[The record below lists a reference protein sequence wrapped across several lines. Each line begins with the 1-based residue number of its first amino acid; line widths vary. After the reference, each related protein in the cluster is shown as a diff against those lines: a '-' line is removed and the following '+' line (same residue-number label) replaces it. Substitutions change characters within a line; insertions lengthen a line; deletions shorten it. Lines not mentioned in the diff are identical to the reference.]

1 MRFLL
6 FIIRMLQ
13 NSLARATRGM
23 TRLAVR
29 TMAYCGIEI
38 ITMLALGTGFAIGF
52 TSCRTQR
59 AAVQPQPTE
68 MPTEEETKAEE
79 KPWHTCLMQGAKAT
93 LTMDEQTITA
103 NCTMQVVRDSM
114 LVISVMPMPGI
125 EVYRLEATP
134 EELIAIDKLNHQY
147 LKTDYARIN
156 RYVTPSLTWEDLQ
169 QIASNE
175 MQGGPF
181 IGYAIGEKTIA
192 IKINY
197 PERQT
202 NVPVRMLHINLSRYE
217 QVVVENL

>member
-13 NSLARATRGM
+13 NSLFRATRGM
-23 TRLAVR
+23 ARLAVR

-38 ITMLALGTGFAIGF
+38 ITVLALGTGFAIGF
-52 TSCRTQR
+52 TSCHTQQ
-59 AAVQPQPTE
+59 AAVQTQSAETPTE
-68 MPTEEETKAEE
+68 EE
-79 KPWHTCLMQGAKAT
+79 KPWHTCLIQGAKAT

-114 LVISVMPMPGI
+114 LVISVMPMLGI

-134 EELIAIDKLNHQY
+134 DELIAIDKFNHQY
-147 LKTDYARIN
+147 LRTDYAHIN
-156 RYVTPSLTWEDLQ
+156 KYVTPSLTWEDLQ

-175 MQGGPF
+175 VQGGPF

-192 IKINY
+192 LKITY
-197 PERQT
+197 PEKQT
-202 NVPVRMLHINLSRYE
+202 DVPVRTQHIDLSRYE

>member
-13 NSLARATRGM
+13 NSLARASRGM

-29 TMAYCGIEI
+29 TVAYCGIEI

-52 TSCRTQR
+52 TSCHTQKV
-59 AAVQPQPTE
+59 AVQQQPTE
-68 MPTEEETKAEE
+68 TPTEEE

-93 LTMDEQTITA
+93 LTIDEEIISA

-114 LVISVMPMPGI
+114 LVISVMPMLGI
-125 EVYRLEATP
+125 EVYRIEATP
-134 EELIAIDKLNHQY
+134 DELIAINKLNHQY
-147 LKTDYARIN
+147 LRTDYQQVN
-156 RYVTPSLTWEDLQ
+156 RYVTPPLRWEDLQ

-175 MQGGPF
+175 LPGGPF
-181 IGYAIGEKTIA
+181 VGYAIGEKTIA
-192 IKINY
+192 LKITY
-197 PERQT
+197 PEKQT
-202 NVPVRMLHINLSRYE
+202 NVPVRTQHIDLSRYE

>member
-1 MRFLL
+1 
-6 FIIRMLQ
+6 MLQ
-13 NSLARATRGM
+13 NSLVRATRGM
-23 TRLAVR
+23 VRLTAR

-38 ITMLALGTGFAIGF
+38 LTVLALGTGFAIGF
-52 TSCRTQR
+52 TSCRTQQS
-59 AAVQPQPTE
+59 AVQTQPAETPTE
-68 MPTEEETKAEE
+68 EE
-79 KPWHTCLMQGAKAT
+79 KPWHTCLIQGAKAT
-93 LTMDEQTITA
+93 LTMDGQTISA

-114 LVISVMPMPGI
+114 LVISVMPMLGI

-134 EELIAIDKLNHQY
+134 DELIAIDKLNHQY

-175 MQGGPF
+175 VQGGPF

-192 IKINY
+192 LKITY
-197 PERQT
+197 PEKQT
-202 NVPVRMLHINLSRYE
+202 DVAVRTQHIDLSRYE

>member
-13 NSLARATRGM
+13 NSLVRATRGM
-23 TRLAVR
+23 VRLTVR

-38 ITMLALGTGFAIGF
+38 ITVLALGTGFAIGF
-52 TSCRTQR
+52 TSCHTQQ
-59 AAVQPQPTE
+59 AAVQKQSAETL
-68 MPTEEETKAEE
+68 TEEETL
-79 KPWHTCLMQGAKAT
+79 WHTCLIQGAKAT
-93 LTMDEQTITA
+93 LTMDGKTISA

-114 LVISVMPMPGI
+114 LVISVMPMLGI

-134 EELIAIDKLNHQY
+134 DELIAIDKLNHQY
-147 LKTDYARIN
+147 LRTDYAHIN
-156 RYVTPSLTWEDLQ
+156 KYVAPSLTWEDLQ

-175 MQGGPF
+175 VQGGPF

-192 IKINY
+192 LKITY
-197 PERQT
+197 PEKQT
-202 NVPVRMLHINLSRYE
+202 DVPVRTQHIDLSRYE

>member
-13 NSLARATRGM
+13 NSLVRATRGM
-23 TRLAVR
+23 ARLAVR

-38 ITMLALGTGFAIGF
+38 ITVLALGTGFAIGF
-52 TSCRTQR
+52 MSCRTQQ
-59 AAVQPQPTE
+59 AAVQTQPTE
-68 MPTEEETKAEE
+68 TPTEEE
-79 KPWHTCLMQGAKAT
+79 KPWHTCLIQGAKAT
-93 LTMDEQTITA
+93 LTIDEQTITA

-114 LVISVMPMPGI
+114 LVISVMPMLGI

-134 EELIAIDKLNHQY
+134 DELIAIDKLNHQY

-175 MQGGPF
+175 VQGGPF

-192 IKINY
+192 LKITY
-197 PERQT
+197 PEKQT
-202 NVPVRMLHINLSRYE
+202 DVPVRTQHIDLSRYE

>member
-13 NSLARATRGM
+13 NSLVRATRGM
-23 TRLAVR
+23 VRLTVR

-38 ITMLALGTGFAIGF
+38 ITVLALGTGFAIGF
-52 TSCRTQR
+52 TSCHTQQ
-59 AAVQPQPTE
+59 AAVQKQSAETL
-68 MPTEEETKAEE
+68 TEEETL
-79 KPWHTCLMQGAKAT
+79 WHTCLIQGAKAT

-114 LVISVMPMPGI
+114 LVISVMPMLGI

-134 EELIAIDKLNHQY
+134 EELIAIDKINHQY
-147 LKTDYARIN
+147 LRTDYAHIN
-156 RYVTPSLTWEDLQ
+156 KYVVPSLTWEDLQ

-175 MQGGPF
+175 VQGGPF

-192 IKINY
+192 LKITY
-197 PERQT
+197 PEKQT
-202 NVPVRMLHINLSRYE
+202 DVPVRMLHIDLSRYE

>member
-13 NSLARATRGM
+13 NSLVRATRGM
-23 TRLAVR
+23 VRLTVR

-38 ITMLALGTGFAIGF
+38 ITVLALGTGFAIGF
-52 TSCRTQR
+52 TSCHTQQ
-59 AAVQPQPTE
+59 AAVQKQSEET
-68 MPTEEETKAEE
+68 PTEEETL
-79 KPWHTCLMQGAKAT
+79 WHTCLIQGAKAT
-93 LTMDEQTITA
+93 LTMDGKTISA

-114 LVISVMPMPGI
+114 LVISVMPMLGI

-134 EELIAIDKLNHQY
+134 DELIAIDKLNHQY
-147 LKTDYARIN
+147 LRTDYAHIN
-156 RYVTPSLTWEDLQ
+156 KYVAPSLTWEDLQ

-175 MQGGPF
+175 VQGGPF

-192 IKINY
+192 LKITY
-197 PERQT
+197 PEKQT
-202 NVPVRMLHINLSRYE
+202 DVPVRMLHIDLSRYE

>member
-1 MRFLL
+1 
-6 FIIRMLQ
+6 MLQ
-13 NSLARATRGM
+13 NSLVRATRGM
-23 TRLAVR
+23 VRLTAR

-38 ITMLALGTGFAIGF
+38 ITVLALGTGFAIGF
-52 TSCRTQR
+52 TSCHTQKV
-59 AAVQPQPTE
+59 AVQPQPTE
-68 MPTEEETKAEE
+68 MPTEEE
-79 KPWHTCLMQGAKAT
+79 KPWHTCLIQGAKAT

-114 LVISVMPMPGI
+114 LVISVMPMLGI

-134 EELIAIDKLNHQY
+134 DELIAIDKLNHQY

-175 MQGGPF
+175 VQGGPF

-192 IKINY
+192 LKITY
-197 PERQT
+197 PEKQT
-202 NVPVRMLHINLSRYE
+202 DVAVRMLHIDLSRYE

>member
-1 MRFLL
+1 MRVLL

-59 AAVQPQPTE
+59 VAVQPQPTE
-68 MPTEEETKAEE
+68 TPTEEE
-79 KPWHTCLMQGAKAT
+79 KPWHTCLMQGARAT
-93 LTMDEQTITA
+93 LTIDEEIISA

-114 LVISVMPMPGI
+114 LVISVMPMLGI
-125 EVYRLEATP
+125 EVYRIEATP
-134 EELIAIDKLNHQY
+134 YELIAINKLNHQY
-147 LKTDYARIN
+147 LRTDYQQVN
-156 RYVTPSLTWEDLQ
+156 RYVTPPLTWEDLQ

-175 MQGGPF
+175 LPGGPF
-181 IGYAIGEKTIA
+181 VGYAIGEKTIA
-192 IKINY
+192 LKITY
-197 PERQT
+197 PEKQT
-202 NVPVRMLHINLSRYE
+202 NVPVRAQHIDLSRYE

>member
-13 NSLARATRGM
+13 NSLVRATRGM
-23 TRLAVR
+23 VRLTVR

-38 ITMLALGTGFAIGF
+38 ITVLALGTGFAIGF
-52 TSCRTQR
+52 TSCHTQQ
-59 AAVQPQPTE
+59 AAVQKQSAETL
-68 MPTEEETKAEE
+68 TEEETL
-79 KPWHTCLMQGAKAT
+79 WHTCLIQGAKAT

-114 LVISVMPMPGI
+114 LVISVMPMLGI

-134 EELIAIDKLNHQY
+134 DELIAIDKLNHQY
-147 LKTDYARIN
+147 LRTDYAHIN
-156 RYVTPSLTWEDLQ
+156 KYVAPSLTWEDLQ

-175 MQGGPF
+175 VQGGPF

-192 IKINY
+192 LKITY
-197 PERQT
+197 PEKQT
-202 NVPVRMLHINLSRYE
+202 DVPVRMLHIDLSRYE

>member
-1 MRFLL
+1 MKYIL

-13 NSLARATRGM
+13 NSLVRATRGM
-23 TRLAVR
+23 ARLAVR

-38 ITMLALGTGFAIGF
+38 ITVLALGTGFAIGF

-68 MPTEEETKAEE
+68 TPTEEE

-114 LVISVMPMPGI
+114 LVISVMPMLGI

-134 EELIAIDKLNHQY
+134 DELIAIDKLNHQY

-169 QIASNE
+169 QIASNK
-175 MQGGPF
+175 MQGRPF
-181 IGYAIGEKTIA
+181 IGYAIGEKSIA
-192 IKINY
+192 LKITY
-197 PERQT
+197 PQKQT
-202 NVPVRMLHINLSRYE
+202 DVPVRTQHIDLSRYE

>member
-13 NSLARATRGM
+13 NSLFRVMRGM
-23 TRLAVR
+23 ARLAVR

-38 ITMLALGTGFAIGF
+38 ITVLALGTGFAIGF
-52 TSCRTQR
+52 TSCHTQQ
-59 AAVQPQPTE
+59 AAVQKQSAETL
-68 MPTEEETKAEE
+68 TEEEML
-79 KPWHTCLMQGAKAT
+79 WHTCLIQGAKAT
-93 LTMDEQTITA
+93 RTMDGKTISA

-114 LVISVMPMPGI
+114 LVISVMPMLGI

-134 EELIAIDKLNHQY
+134 DELIAIDKLNHQY

-175 MQGGPF
+175 VQGGPF

-192 IKINY
+192 LKITY
-197 PERQT
+197 PEKQT
-202 NVPVRMLHINLSRYE
+202 DVAVRTQHIDLSRYE

>member
-1 MRFLL
+1 
-6 FIIRMLQ
+6 
-13 NSLARATRGM
+13 M
-23 TRLAVR
+23 TAR

-38 ITMLALGTGFAIGF
+38 ITVLALGTGFTIGF
-52 TSCRTQR
+52 TSCHTQKV
-59 AAVQPQPTE
+59 AVQQQPTE
-68 MPTEEETKAEE
+68 TPTEEE
-79 KPWHTCLMQGAKAT
+79 KPWHTCLIQGAKAT

-114 LVISVMPMPGI
+114 LVISVMPMLGI

-134 EELIAIDKLNHQY
+134 DELIAIDKLNHQY

-175 MQGGPF
+175 VQGGPF

-192 IKINY
+192 LKITY
-197 PERQT
+197 PEKQT
-202 NVPVRMLHINLSRYE
+202 DVPVRMLHIDLSRYE

>member
-13 NSLARATRGM
+13 NSLVRATRGM
-23 TRLAVR
+23 ARLAVR

-38 ITMLALGTGFAIGF
+38 ITVLALGTGFAIGF
-52 TSCRTQR
+52 TSCRTQQ
-59 AAVQPQPTE
+59 AAVQKQSAETL
-68 MPTEEETKAEE
+68 TEEETL
-79 KPWHTCLMQGAKAT
+79 WHTCLIQGAKAT

-114 LVISVMPMPGI
+114 LVISVMPMLGI

-134 EELIAIDKLNHQY
+134 DELIAIDKLNHQY
-147 LKTDYARIN
+147 LKIDYARIN

-175 MQGGPF
+175 VQGGPF

-192 IKINY
+192 LKITY
-197 PERQT
+197 PEKQT
-202 NVPVRMLHINLSRYE
+202 DVPVRMLHIDLSRYE

>member
-13 NSLARATRGM
+13 NSLVRATRGM
-23 TRLAVR
+23 ARLAVR

-38 ITMLALGTGFAIGF
+38 ITVLALGTGFAIGF
-52 TSCRTQR
+52 TSCHTQQ
-59 AAVQPQPTE
+59 AAVQKQSAETL
-68 MPTEEETKAEE
+68 TEEETL
-79 KPWHTCLMQGAKAT
+79 WHTCLIQGAKAT
-93 LTMDEQTITA
+93 LTMDGKTISA

-114 LVISVMPMPGI
+114 LVISVMPMLGI

-134 EELIAIDKLNHQY
+134 DELIAIDKLNHQY
-147 LKTDYARIN
+147 LRTDYAHIN
-156 RYVTPSLTWEDLQ
+156 KYVAPSLTWEDLQ

-175 MQGGPF
+175 VQGGPF

-192 IKINY
+192 LKITY
-197 PERQT
+197 PEKQT
-202 NVPVRMLHINLSRYE
+202 DVPVRTQHIDLSRYE

>member
-1 MRFLL
+1 
-6 FIIRMLQ
+6 MLQ
-13 NSLARATRGM
+13 NNLARATRGM

-52 TSCRTQR
+52 TSCHTQKV
-59 AAVQPQPTE
+59 AVQQQPTE
-68 MPTEEETKAEE
+68 TPTEEE
-79 KPWHTCLMQGAKAT
+79 KPWHTCLIQGAKAT
-93 LTMDEQTITA
+93 LTMDGKTISA

-114 LVISVMPMPGI
+114 LVISVMPMLGI

-134 EELIAIDKLNHQY
+134 EELIAIDKINHQY
-147 LKTDYARIN
+147 LRTDYAHIN
-156 RYVTPSLTWEDLQ
+156 KYVAPSLTWEDLQ

-175 MQGGPF
+175 VQGGPF

-192 IKINY
+192 LKITY
-197 PERQT
+197 PEKQT
-202 NVPVRMLHINLSRYE
+202 DVPVRTQHIDLSRYE

>member
-1 MRFLL
+1 
-6 FIIRMLQ
+6 MLQ
-13 NSLARATRGM
+13 NSLVRATRGM
-23 TRLAVR
+23 VRLTAR

-38 ITMLALGTGFAIGF
+38 LTVLALGTGFAIGF
-52 TSCRTQR
+52 TSCHTQQ
-59 AAVQPQPTE
+59 AAVQQQSAET
-68 MPTEEETKAEE
+68 PTEEETL
-79 KPWHTCLMQGAKAT
+79 WHTCLIQGAKAT

-114 LVISVMPMPGI
+114 LVISVMPMLGI

-134 EELIAIDKLNHQY
+134 DELIAIDKLNHQY

-175 MQGGPF
+175 VQGGPF

-192 IKINY
+192 LKITY
-197 PERQT
+197 PEKQT
-202 NVPVRMLHINLSRYE
+202 NVPVRMLHIDLSRYE

>member
-1 MRFLL
+1 
-6 FIIRMLQ
+6 MLQ
-13 NSLARATRGM
+13 NSLVRATRGM
-23 TRLAVR
+23 ARFAVC

-38 ITMLALGTGFAIGF
+38 ITVLALGTGFAIGF
-52 TSCRTQR
+52 TSCHTQKV
-59 AAVQPQPTE
+59 AVPQQPTE
-68 MPTEEETKAEE
+68 TPTEEE
-79 KPWHTCLMQGAKAT
+79 KPWHTCLMQGARAT
-93 LTMDEQTITA
+93 LTIDEEIISA

-114 LVISVMPMPGI
+114 LVISVMPMLGI

-134 EELIAIDKLNHQY
+134 DELIAIDKLNHQY

-175 MQGGPF
+175 VQGGPF

-192 IKINY
+192 LKITY
-197 PERQT
+197 PEKQT
-202 NVPVRMLHINLSRYE
+202 DVPVRMLHIDLSRYE

>member
-1 MRFLL
+1 MV
-6 FIIRMLQ
+6 
-13 NSLARATRGM
+13 
-23 TRLAVR
+23 RLTAR

-38 ITMLALGTGFAIGF
+38 ITVLALGTGFAIGF
-52 TSCRTQR
+52 TSCRTQQ

-68 MPTEEETKAEE
+68 TPTEEE

-114 LVISVMPMPGI
+114 LVISVMPMLGI

-134 EELIAIDKLNHQY
+134 DELIAIDKLNHQY

-175 MQGGPF
+175 VQGGPF

-192 IKINY
+192 LKITY
-197 PERQT
+197 PEKQT
-202 NVPVRMLHINLSRYE
+202 DVPVRTQHIDLSRYE

>member
-13 NSLARATRGM
+13 NNLVRATRGM
-23 TRLAVR
+23 ARLAVR

-38 ITMLALGTGFAIGF
+38 ITVLALGTGFAIGF
-52 TSCRTQR
+52 TSCRTQQ

-68 MPTEEETKAEE
+68 TPTEEE

-114 LVISVMPMPGI
+114 LVISVMPMLGI

-156 RYVTPSLTWEDLQ
+156 RSVTPSLTWEDLQ

-175 MQGGPF
+175 VQGGPF

-192 IKINY
+192 LKITY
-197 PERQT
+197 PEKQT
-202 NVPVRMLHINLSRYE
+202 DVPVRTQHIDLSRYE

>member
-13 NSLARATRGM
+13 NSLVRATRGM
-23 TRLAVR
+23 ARLAVR

-38 ITMLALGTGFAIGF
+38 ITVLALGTGFAIGF

-59 AAVQPQPTE
+59 VAVQSQPTE
-68 MPTEEETKAEE
+68 TPTEEE

-114 LVISVMPMPGI
+114 LVISVMPMLGI

-134 EELIAIDKLNHQY
+134 DELIAIDKLNHQY

-175 MQGGPF
+175 VQGGPF

-192 IKINY
+192 LKITY
-197 PERQT
+197 PEKQT
-202 NVPVRMLHINLSRYE
+202 DVPVRMLHIDLSRYE

>member
-52 TSCRTQR
+52 TSCHTQQ
-59 AAVQPQPTE
+59 AAVQTQSAETPTE
-68 MPTEEETKAEE
+68 EE
-79 KPWHTCLMQGAKAT
+79 KPWHTCLMQGARAT
-93 LTMDEQTITA
+93 LTIDDEIISA

-114 LVISVMPMPGI
+114 LVISVMPMLGI
-125 EVYRLEATP
+125 EVYRIEATP
-134 EELIAIDKLNHQY
+134 YELIAINKLNHQY
-147 LKTDYARIN
+147 LRTDYQQVN
-156 RYVTPSLTWEDLQ
+156 RYVTPPLRWEDLQ

-175 MQGGPF
+175 LPGGPF
-181 IGYAIGEKTIA
+181 VGYAIGEKTIA
-192 IKINY
+192 LKITY
-197 PERQT
+197 PEKQT
-202 NVPVRMLHINLSRYE
+202 DVPVRTQHIDLSRYE
-217 QVVVENL
+217 QLVVENL

>member
-1 MRFLL
+1 
-6 FIIRMLQ
+6 MLQ
-13 NSLARATRGM
+13 NSLVRATRGM
-23 TRLAVR
+23 ARLAVR

-38 ITMLALGTGFAIGF
+38 ITVLALGTGFAIGF

-59 AAVQPQPTE
+59 VAVQPQPTE
-68 MPTEEETKAEE
+68 TPTEEE
-79 KPWHTCLMQGAKAT
+79 KPWHTCLVQGAKAT
-93 LTMDEQTITA
+93 LTIDEQTITA

-114 LVISVMPMPGI
+114 LVISVMPMLGI

-134 EELIAIDKLNHQY
+134 EELIAIDKINHQY

-175 MQGGPF
+175 AQGGPF

-192 IKINY
+192 LKITY
-197 PERQT
+197 PEKQT
-202 NVPVRMLHINLSRYE
+202 DVPVRTQHIDLSRYE

>member
-13 NSLARATRGM
+13 NSLFRVMRGM
-23 TRLAVR
+23 VRLTVR

-38 ITMLALGTGFAIGF
+38 ITVLALGTGFAIGF
-52 TSCRTQR
+52 TSCHTQQ
-59 AAVQPQPTE
+59 AAVQKQSAETL
-68 MPTEEETKAEE
+68 TEEETL
-79 KPWHTCLMQGAKAT
+79 WHTCLIQGAKAT

-114 LVISVMPMPGI
+114 LVISVMPMLGI

-134 EELIAIDKLNHQY
+134 DELIAIDKLNHQY
-147 LKTDYARIN
+147 LRTDYAHIN
-156 RYVTPSLTWEDLQ
+156 KYVAPSLTWEDLQ

-175 MQGGPF
+175 VQGGPF

-192 IKINY
+192 LKITY
-197 PERQT
+197 PEKQT
-202 NVPVRMLHINLSRYE
+202 DVPVRMLHIDLSRYE

>member
-13 NSLARATRGM
+13 NSLFRVMRGM
-23 TRLAVR
+23 ARLAVR

-38 ITMLALGTGFAIGF
+38 ITVLALGTGFAIGF
-52 TSCRTQR
+52 TSCHTQQ
-59 AAVQPQPTE
+59 AAVQKQSEETL
-68 MPTEEETKAEE
+68 TEEETL
-79 KPWHTCLMQGAKAT
+79 WHTCLIQGAKAT
-93 LTMDEQTITA
+93 LTMDGKTISA

-114 LVISVMPMPGI
+114 LVISVMPMLGI

-134 EELIAIDKLNHQY
+134 DELIAIDKLNHQY

-175 MQGGPF
+175 VQGGPF

-192 IKINY
+192 LKITY
-197 PERQT
+197 PEKQT
-202 NVPVRMLHINLSRYE
+202 DVAVRTQHIDLSRYE

>member
-13 NSLARATRGM
+13 NSLARASRGM

-38 ITMLALGTGFAIGF
+38 ITILALGTGFAIGF
-52 TSCRTQR
+52 TSCHTQQ
-59 AAVQPQPTE
+59 AAVQKQSAETPTE
-68 MPTEEETKAEE
+68 EE
-79 KPWHTCLMQGAKAT
+79 KPWHTCLIQGAKAT

-103 NCTMQVVRDSM
+103 NCTMQAVRDSM
-114 LVISVMPMPGI
+114 LVISVMPMLGI

-175 MQGGPF
+175 VQGGPF

-192 IKINY
+192 LKITY
-197 PERQT
+197 PEKQT
-202 NVPVRMLHINLSRYE
+202 DVPVRMLHIDLSRYE

>member
-13 NSLARATRGM
+13 NSLFRVMRGM
-23 TRLAVR
+23 ARLAVR

-38 ITMLALGTGFAIGF
+38 ITVLALGTGFAIGF
-52 TSCRTQR
+52 TSCHTQQ
-59 AAVQPQPTE
+59 AAVQKQSAET
-68 MPTEEETKAEE
+68 PTEEETL
-79 KPWHTCLMQGAKAT
+79 WHTCLIQGAKAT
-93 LTMDEQTITA
+93 LTMDGKTISA

-114 LVISVMPMPGI
+114 LVISVMPMLGI

-134 EELIAIDKLNHQY
+134 DELIAIDKLNHQY
-147 LKTDYARIN
+147 LRTDYAHIN
-156 RYVTPSLTWEDLQ
+156 KYVAPSLTWEDLQ

-175 MQGGPF
+175 VQGGPF

-192 IKINY
+192 LKITY
-197 PERQT
+197 PEKQT
-202 NVPVRMLHINLSRYE
+202 DVPVRTQHIDLSRYE

>member
-1 MRFLL
+1 
-6 FIIRMLQ
+6 MLQ
-13 NSLARATRGM
+13 NSLVRATRGM
-23 TRLAVR
+23 AWLAVR

-38 ITMLALGTGFAIGF
+38 ITVLALGTGFAIGF

-68 MPTEEETKAEE
+68 TPTEEE

-114 LVISVMPMPGI
+114 LVISVMPMLGI

-134 EELIAIDKLNHQY
+134 DELIAIDKLNHQY
-147 LKTDYARIN
+147 LRTDYAHIN
-156 RYVTPSLTWEDLQ
+156 KYVAPSLTWEDLQ

-175 MQGGPF
+175 VQGGPF

-192 IKINY
+192 LKITY
-197 PERQT
+197 PEKQT
-202 NVPVRMLHINLSRYE
+202 DVPVRTQHIDLSRYE

>member
-1 MRFLL
+1 M
-6 FIIRMLQ
+6 
-13 NSLARATRGM
+13 
-23 TRLAVR
+23 AVR

-38 ITMLALGTGFAIGF
+38 ITVLALGTGFAIGF
-52 TSCRTQR
+52 TSCRTQQ

-68 MPTEEETKAEE
+68 TPTEEE
-79 KPWHTCLMQGAKAT
+79 KPWHTCLIQGAKAT

-114 LVISVMPMPGI
+114 LVISVMPMLGI

-175 MQGGPF
+175 VQGGPF

-192 IKINY
+192 LKITY
-197 PERQT
+197 PEKQT
-202 NVPVRMLHINLSRYE
+202 DVPVRMLHIDLSRYE

>member
-13 NSLARATRGM
+13 NSLVRATRGM
-23 TRLAVR
+23 VRLTAR
-29 TMAYCGIEI
+29 TMVYCGIEI
-38 ITMLALGTGFAIGF
+38 ITVLALGTGFAIGF
-52 TSCRTQR
+52 TSCRTQQ

-68 MPTEEETKAEE
+68 IPTEEE
-79 KPWHTCLMQGAKAT
+79 KPWHTCLIQGAKAT

-114 LVISVMPMPGI
+114 LVISVMPMLGI

-175 MQGGPF
+175 VQGGPF

-192 IKINY
+192 LKITY
-197 PERQT
+197 PEKQT
-202 NVPVRMLHINLSRYE
+202 DVAVRMLHIDLSRYE

>member
-1 MRFLL
+1 
-6 FIIRMLQ
+6 MLQ
-13 NSLARATRGM
+13 NNLVRATRGM
-23 TRLAVR
+23 ARLAVR

-38 ITMLALGTGFAIGF
+38 ITVLALGTGFAIGF
-52 TSCRTQR
+52 TSCRTQQ

-68 MPTEEETKAEE
+68 TPTEEE

-114 LVISVMPMPGI
+114 LVISVMPMLGI

-134 EELIAIDKLNHQY
+134 DELIAIDKLNHQY

-156 RYVTPSLTWEDLQ
+156 RSVTPSLTWEDLQ

-175 MQGGPF
+175 VQGGPF

-192 IKINY
+192 LKITY
-197 PERQT
+197 PEKQT
-202 NVPVRMLHINLSRYE
+202 DVPVRTQHIDLSRYE